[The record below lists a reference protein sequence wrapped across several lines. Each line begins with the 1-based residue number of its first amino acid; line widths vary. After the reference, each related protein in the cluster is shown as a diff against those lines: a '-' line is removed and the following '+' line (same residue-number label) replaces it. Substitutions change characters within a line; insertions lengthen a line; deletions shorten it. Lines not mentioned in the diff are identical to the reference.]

1 MTYFYK
7 NELYLI
13 EEYQKRTSSISKKL
27 KAITNSNHV
36 QSITPKKTPNKFVDT
51 DFPSL
56 KSVTKMPTNNTRY
69 MSSALNCKRAL
80 LKNVITPAKNKE
92 YQIVVVITITYNND
106 WTISPILSRFEI
118 HNNYNRGQ
126 CNCKFHHLKCLLW
139 TKWIWIVLPS
149 KRF

>member
-1 MTYFYK
+1 MTSSELEMTYFYK

-13 EEYQKRTSSISKKL
+13 EEYQKLTSSISKKL

-69 MSSALNCKRAL
+69 MSSALNCKCAL
-80 LKNVITPAKNKE
+80 LKSVITPAKNKE

-106 WTISPILSRFEI
+106 
-118 HNNYNRGQ
+118 
-126 CNCKFHHLKCLLW
+126 
-139 TKWIWIVLPS
+139 
-149 KRF
+149 